1 MYAYVGISNLTL
13 PVLGH
18 FHTAEAVCGF
28 WDHLDALHSRILGS
42 SSDNLCNI
50 KVLRGMIS
58 VTKASP

>member
-28 WDHLDALHSRILGS
+28 WDHLDALHST

-58 VTKASP
+58 VTKASL